1 METLNLNLK
10 KKWFDMTLSGVK
22 KEEYREIK
30 PFWVRRLTNQPF
42 SFMSTT
48 EGEILRDINA
58 CPNGVFKKFDVTRF
72 MNGMAKDAPVF
83 TIEHKG
89 IRIGEGN
96 PEWGAEPGKQYF
108 IIMHGEVLETK
119 NINQ

>member
-1 METLNLNLK
+1 
-10 KKWFDMTLSGVK
+10 MTLSGVK

-30 PFWVRRLTNQPF
+30 PFWVNRLC
-42 SFMSTT
+42 
-48 EGEILRDINA
+48 NA
-58 CPNGVFKKFDVTRF
+58 NIGAVGGDLMDRHKNVAYTFKQFDVTRF

>member
-1 METLNLNLK
+1 
-10 KKWFDMTLSGVK
+10 MTLSGVK

-30 PFWVRRLTNQPF
+30 PFWIKRLNFDVWNNKP
-42 SFMSTT
+42 
-48 EGEILRDINA
+48 
-58 CPNGVFKKFDVTRF
+58 FDVTRF

>member
-30 PFWVRRLTNQPF
+30 PFWIRRLTNQPF

-48 EGEILRDINA
+48 EGETLYN
-58 CPNGVFKKFDVTRF
+58 
-72 MNGMAKDAPVF
+72 
-83 TIEHKG
+83 
-89 IRIGEGN
+89 
-96 PEWGAEPGKQYF
+96 
-108 IIMHGEVLETK
+108 
-119 NINQ
+119 